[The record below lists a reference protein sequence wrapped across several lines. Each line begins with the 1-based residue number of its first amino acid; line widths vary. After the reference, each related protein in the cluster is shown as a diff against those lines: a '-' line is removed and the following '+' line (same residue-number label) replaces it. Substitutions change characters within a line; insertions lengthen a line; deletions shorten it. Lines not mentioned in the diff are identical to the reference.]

1 MCVNIKFVVTDVG
14 LEYQTQIT
22 ALVILSENLNIL
34 LVFLFLFNSSI
45 LLINKIQTLINELF
59 HLLVQKS

>member
-34 LVFLFLFNSSI
+34 LVFLFLFNSGV
-45 LLINKIQTLINELF
+45 LLID
-59 HLLVQKS
+59 